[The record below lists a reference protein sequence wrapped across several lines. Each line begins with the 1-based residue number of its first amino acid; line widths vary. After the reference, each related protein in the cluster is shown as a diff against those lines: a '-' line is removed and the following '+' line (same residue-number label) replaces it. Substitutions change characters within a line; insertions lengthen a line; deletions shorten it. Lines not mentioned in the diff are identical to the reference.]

1 MVPKS
6 ALTRFFQRNRTTR
19 RYTDPERERKRGRKG
34 GGGGGGTETDWFT
47 LRNWFMRLWRLGK
60 SKLCRVRCEA
70 GDPGKKCNFS
80 SKTVARRIF
89 ASLGKVSLYLLRWS
103 MN

>member
-6 ALTRFFQRNRTTR
+6 ALTRVFQRNRTTR
-19 RYTDPERERKRGRKG
+19 RYTDPERERNKEGERERGRKG

-60 SKLCRVRCEA
+60 SKLWRVGCEA

-80 SKTVARRIF
+80 SKTV
-89 ASLGKVSLYLLRWS
+89 G
-103 MN
+103 